1 MNTAE
6 QQREEKTAVMGLKSV
21 MRGADQKESSP
32 SKSKTPIL
40 KDAPAE
46 IQKLAEEVY
55 QDKMDYDSAENKFK
69 ASSAR
74 LVEKVTPYRITLC
87 QREMTTSVK
96 VPAGTHMV
104 GVVWSS
110 NYKKIPNTQ
119 EAELIKVMGSE
130 AEYNQNFF
138 SKFEIIAE
146 DKSEK
151 ELYSLFEMLG
161 GGQTE
166 DHIRIGQERFMAFF
180 KVKETIR
187 PTEKFVRDHIFM
199 SEKKKAELE
208 LCGVSQYTPSIR
220 TR

>member
-6 QQREEKTAVMGLKSV
+6 KVESKVMGLKSV
-21 MRGADQKESSP
+21 MRGTPQKEATP

-40 KDAPAE
+40 KDSPEE
-46 IQKLAEEVY
+46 IQKLAEQVY
-55 QDKMDYDSAENKFK
+55 QDKVEYDEAENKFK
-69 ASSAR
+69 ASSA
-74 LVEKVTPYRITLC
+74 LLIEKVTPYRIELC
-87 QREMTTSVK
+87 QREMVTSVK
-96 VPAGTHMV
+96 VPAGNHMV

-119 EAELIKVMGSE
+119 EADLIKIMGGE
-130 AEYNQNFF
+130 TEYSQNFF
-138 SKFEIIAE
+138 SKFDIVAE

-151 ELYSLFEMLG
+151 EMYELFEMLG
-161 GGQTE
+161 GGTSE
-166 DHIRIGQERFMAFF
+166 DCVRIGQERFMNFF

-187 PTEKFVRDHIFM
+187 PTEKFVREHIFM